1 LLALPVLLGLTPG
14 AIRAL
19 GQELRHQQIRILVG
33 YSPGGGFD
41 AYSRV
46 LARHFGH
53 GIPGNPS
60 VRVEN
65 MPGAGSLIAANY
77 LYRLAKPDG
86 HTVGHFSGGLLLGQA
101 FAQPGVEFDARQFE
115 YVGAPAREH
124 IVCAFSRASG
134 ITSLAKWKTAST
146 PVKMG
151 GVAPGS
157 TTPDNATRIVR
168 AALGLP
174 VQLITGYKGTADI
187 RLAVD
192 AGELAGACFN
202 WVSMRAT
209 WGEALRSGHVAVVL
223 QLAPR
228 PHPDLPRVPLAA
240 ELVRTEDAHRL
251 VEIGIHASNA
261 TVRVYAL
268 PPGTPKARVQILR
281 QAFLDTLRDPAF
293 LADAERARLEVDP
306 VPGEEIERQVH
317 ELFHLDAATLAKLR
331 SILLD

>member
-1 LLALPVLLGLTPG
+1 VLLGS
-14 AIRAL
+14 AADVVRA
-19 GQELRHQQIRILVG
+19 QSDEFRPQQIRIVVG

-41 AYSRV
+41 TYSRV
-46 LARHFGH
+46 LARHLGRH
-53 GIPGNPS
+53 IPGEPS

-86 HTVGHFSGGLLLGQA
+86 LSIGHFSGALLLGQA
-101 FAQPGVEFDARQFE
+101 LGQRGIEFDARQFE
-115 YVGAPAREH
+115 YLGAPASEH
-124 IVCAFSRASG
+124 VVCAFSKASG
-134 ITSLAKWKTAST
+134 VTSLERWKAASA

-151 GVAPGS
+151 SMAPGS
-157 TTPDNATRIVR
+157 TPSDNATRILRTV
-168 AALGLP
+168 LGLP

-187 RLAVD
+187 RLAID
-192 AGELAGACFN
+192 AGELGGACFN

-209 WGEALRSGHVAVVL
+209 WRAALESGDVGVVL

-228 PHPDLPRVPLAA
+228 SHPDLPRIPLAV

-251 VEIGIHASNA
+251 LEVGIYASSA
-261 TVRVYAL
+261 MVRVYAL

-306 VPGEEIERQVH
+306 VRGEEMERQVH
-317 ELFHLDAATLAKLR
+317 ELFRLDAATLAKLR
-331 SILLD
+331 AILLD

>member
-1 LLALPVLLGLTPG
+1 LAGGVV
-14 AIRAL
+14 RA
-19 GQELRHQQIRILVG
+19 QSEELRHQQIRIVVG

-41 AYSRV
+41 TYSRV
-46 LARHFGH
+46 LARHLGQH
-53 GIPGNPS
+53 IPGNPS

-77 LYRLAKPDG
+77 LYRVAKPDG
-86 HTVGHFSGGLLLGQA
+86 LSIGHFSGGLLLGQA
-101 FAQPGVEFDARQFE
+101 FGQQGIEFDARQFE
-115 YVGAPAREH
+115 YLGAPASEH
-124 IVCAFSRASG
+124 IVCAFSKASG
-134 ITSLAKWKTAST
+134 ITSLEKWKAAGV
-146 PVKMG
+146 PVRMG

-174 VQLITGYKGTADI
+174 VQLVTGYKGTAEI
-187 RLAVD
+187 RLAIE

-209 WGEALRSGHVAVVL
+209 WRGALESGDAGVVL

-228 PHPDLPRVPLAA
+228 SHPDLPRVPLAG
-240 ELVRTEDAHRL
+240 ELVRTEDAKRL
-251 VEIGIHASNA
+251 IEVGIYGSNA
-261 TVRVYAL
+261 TVRVYVL
-268 PPGTPKARVQILR
+268 PPGTPKTRVQILR

-293 LADAERARLEVDP
+293 LADAERAKLEVDP
-306 VPGEEIERQVH
+306 VRGEEVERRVH

-331 SILLD
+331 AILLD